1 MPYYALFCP
10 KSTYSSFEIPELC
23 AMAEKADHVV
33 LTGVVAE
40 CCVLATALSAI
51 DKAPVDESVK
61 RQIKQSFKMV
71 KYGGNDVI
79 ILELASNDKPI
90 TYGEEIYIRE
100 GNNTKKLESAKA
112 TIEYCNRVFG
122 TTEMI

>member
-1 MPYYALFCP
+1 MQN
-10 KSTYSSFEIPELC
+10 EL
-23 AMAEKADHVV
+23 
-33 LTGVVAE
+33 
-40 CCVLATALSAI
+40 LSAI

-71 KYGGNDVI
+71 KYGENDVI
-79 ILELASNDKPI
+79 ILELTSNDKPI